1 MNLFQPSIVSLPVL
15 LRLKVRL
22 PDFASKFMKNTFGI
36 SMLLSLCASALAQL
50 PDPPDPRFIANMSV
64 EERIER
70 GKFIRDEL
78 SKATPEER
86 KNFRDK
92 FRQKM
97 QALSPE
103 ERKTLHEQMH
113 AQWKTMTKDQ
123 QEQIRAGRRQMV
135 ESLTLEEKAEIKKHR
150 QQEFEKMTPEE
161 RQKWR
166 DDMRHHSDKK

>member
-1 MNLFQPSIVSLPVL
+1 MHTG
-15 LRLKVRL
+15 
-22 PDFASKFMKNTFGI
+22 FMKNTLSI
-36 SMLLSLCASALAQL
+36 SILFSLCASALAQL
-50 PDPPDPRFIANMSV
+50 PEPPDPRFIANMSV

-70 GKFIRDEL
+70 GKFIQDEL

-86 KNFRDK
+86 KLFRDK

-97 QALSPE
+97 QALSLE
-103 ERKTLHEQMH
+103 ERKALHEQMH
-113 AQWKTMTKDQ
+113 TQWKSMTKEQ
-123 QEQIRAGRRQMV
+123 QEQIRADRRQMV
-135 ESLTLEEKAEIKKHR
+135 ESLTPTEKAEIKKHR